1 MNMLRNYV
9 KIAWRNLWKSK
20 GYSALNIGGLA
31 IGMAAAVLILLWIAN
46 EMSFDMFH
54 SKRDR
59 LYLAGNQ
66 TVFNGDLQTWF
77 TTAKPLG
84 PALAAEFPDIA
95 HTSRYSANNFL
106 FTVGDKKLTANGAFV
121 DSAFLE
127 MFDFPLLAGD
137 KHAVLNRPSDIVI
150 TQSLAKRLF
159 GNGDALGKTIQLDTV
174 DVATVSG
181 VLQDLPGNTRFRGI
195 DYLLPWLYMEKLG
208 FSDDY
213 WGNNS
218 VQTYVELVPT
228 ASRQAVSDKIRDV
241 VIRHSNGEQD
251 NEIIL
256 HALPDWWLRSTYE
269 NGQITGGRIEM
280 VRLFGVIAGFIL
292 LIACINFMN
301 LSTARSEKRAKEV
314 GIRKVA
320 GAYRRSLIAQFISE
334 SILLALLAGIVA
346 LLIVVVALPAFRNV
360 VQRDITIDFGHPY
373 FWLSGMAFILLT
385 GLLAGSYPAFFLS
398 AFNPVNV
405 LKGSFRR
412 ANAVFNPRKIL
423 VVTQFSIAIVLI
435 IGTVVLHRQIQY
447 GKERENGYN
456 KNNLVYIFEVGEVAK
471 NSSLIKNELLTSGI
485 AESVTR
491 TSAPLTEGWSN
502 SWGFGWQGK
511 QPDDKTVF
519 DRLCVDE
526 HIVKTAGLTLVA
538 GRDFDLSNYPTD
550 SLGVILNESAVK
562 AMGFENPI
570 GQLIKD
576 NGEEWHVI
584 GVIEDFITRSPFD
597 PIDPMVI
604 EGAAGWFSTMH
615 IKFNPTLSTADALQ
629 KTADIFKRY
638 NPDYPFDYTFVD
650 EAYAQKFAETQRTGT
665 LAASFAFLTI
675 FISCLGLFG
684 LAAYM
689 AESRTKEIGVRKV
702 LGASV
707 YAITRLLSKE
717 FVMLVL
723 IACIIAF
730 PIAYWAMDNFLQTFD
745 YRISLGLGIFVTSG
759 LGALLLALI
768 TVSSQAIKAALANP
782 VDSLRDE

>member
-1 MNMLRNYV
+1 M
-9 KIAWRNLWKSK
+9 A
-20 GYSALNIGGLA
+20 SAA
-31 IGMAAAVLILLWIAN
+31 LILLWVAN

-59 LYLAGNQ
+59 LYIAANQ
-66 TVFNGDLQTWF
+66 SVFNGELQTWF

-84 PALAAEFPDIA
+84 PALNAEFPDIA
-95 HTSRYSANNFL
+95 HTSRYSTYNGVL
-106 FTVGDKKLTANGAFV
+106 LTVGDKKLTANGAFV

-127 MFDFPLLAGD
+127 MFDFPLLIGD
-137 KHAVLNRPSDIVI
+137 KHIALNRPSDIVI

-159 GNGDALGKTIQLDTV
+159 GNEEAVGKTLQLDTL

-181 VLQDLPGNTRFRGI
+181 VLKDLPGNTRFKDI
-195 DYLLPWLYMEKLG
+195 EYLLPWSYMEKIG

-218 VQTYVELVPT
+218 VQTYVELVRN
-228 ASRQAVSDKIRDV
+228 ASRHAVGEKIRDI
-241 VIRHSNGEQD
+241 VIRHSDGQQD
-251 NEIIL
+251 NEVLL
-256 HALPDWWLRSTYE
+256 HALPDWWLRSKYE
-269 NGQITGGRIEM
+269 NGHIAGGRIEM

-320 GAYRRSLIAQFISE
+320 GAYRRSLIGQFISE
-334 SILLALLAGIVA
+334 SILLAFIAGLIALVIVLAT
-346 LLIVVVALPAFRNV
+346 LPAFGGLV
-360 VQRDITIDFGHPY
+360 ERDISIGFDSPY
-373 FWLSGMAFILLT
+373 FWLSGAAFVLLT

-405 LKGSFRR
+405 LKGTFRR
-412 ANAVFNPRKIL
+412 VNAVFNPRKIL
-423 VVTQFSIAIVLI
+423 VVIQFSIAIILI

-447 GKERENGYN
+447 GKDRENGYN
-456 KNNLVYIFEVGEVAK
+456 KNNLVYVFEMGEVTK
-471 NSSLIKNELLTSGI
+471 NSSLIKNELLSNGI

-491 TSAPLTEGWSN
+491 TSSPLTEGWSN
-502 SWGFGWQGK
+502 SWGFEWQGK

-519 DRLCVDE
+519 DRFCVDE
-526 HIVKTAGLTLVA
+526 HIVETAGLTLVE
-538 GRDFDLSNYPTD
+538 GRDFDLSKYPTD
-550 SLGVILNESAVK
+550 SLGIILNESAVK
-562 AMGFENPI
+562 AMGFQAPI

-576 NGEEWHVI
+576 NGKEWHVI
-584 GVIEDFITRSPFD
+584 GVVKDFIMRSPFD
-597 PIDPMVI
+597 PIDPLVI
-604 EGAAGWFSTMH
+604 EGAAGWFNAIH
-615 IKFNPTLSTADALQ
+615 IKFNPALSTSDALR
-629 KTADIFKRY
+629 KTEDIFRRY
-638 NPDYPFDYTFVD
+638 NPSYPFEYTFVD
-650 EAYAQKFAETQRTGT
+650 DAYAKKFAETQRTGT
-665 LAASFAFLTI
+665 LAGLFAFLTI

-689 AESRTKEIGVRKV
+689 AENRTKEIGVRKV

-717 FVMLVL
+717 FVILVL
-723 IACIIAF
+723 IACVIAF

-745 YRISLGLGIFVTSG
+745 YRISLGWGIFVISG
-759 LGALLLALI
+759 LGALTLALI
-768 TVSSQAIKAALANP
+768 TVSSHALRAAVANP